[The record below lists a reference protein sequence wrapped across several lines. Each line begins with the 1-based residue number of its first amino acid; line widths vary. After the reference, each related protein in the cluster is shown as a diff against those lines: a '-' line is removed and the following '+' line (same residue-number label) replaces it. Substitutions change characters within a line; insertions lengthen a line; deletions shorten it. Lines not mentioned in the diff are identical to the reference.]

1 MVVAE
6 VFEHIAVPAIGA
18 ALADDDHL
26 AARGQTIFGAEIVRD
41 NSVFL
46 DAIHTAS
53 ISGGRIRARGVLV
66 VYACAF
72 EGDVVR
78 TRRRAVRAAP
88 WPRTAGP
95 PSCRAGRASHGG

>member
-6 VFEHIAVPAIGA
+6 VFEHIAVPAIAA

-46 DAIHTAS
+46 DAVHTES
-53 ISGGRIRARGVLV
+53 ISGDRIRARAVLV
-66 VYACAF
+66 VL
-72 EGDVVR
+72 
-78 TRRRAVRAAP
+78 
-88 WPRTAGP
+88 
-95 PSCRAGRASHGG
+95 